1 MCRFIDLGALL
12 NITPLHLAT
21 ALGDVAS
28 MKVLLDNGA
37 TQLPVCRGVLIDPQ
51 VVRPP
56 PVGASHN
63 RCRWGFRCLL
73 MHVLASHHMPPSLHQ
88 WLPVADCALPPATG
102 RRDSP

>member
-51 VVRPP
+51 VVRPLSVLLVP
-56 PVGASHN
+56 ATTRAVGGSLPAHACARLTLHAS
-63 RCRWGFRCLL
+63 
-73 MHVLASHHMPPSLHQ
+73 PLHQ
-88 WLPVADCALPPATG
+88 
-102 RRDSP
+102 

>member
-28 MKVLLDNGA
+28 MKVLLDHGA

-56 PVGASHN
+56 PVGTSHD
-63 RCRWGFRCLL
+63 RRWWWAHCLL
-73 MHVLASHHMPPSLHQ
+73 THVLVSCYMPPSRHQ
-88 WLPVADCALPPATG
+88 
-102 RRDSP
+102 